1 MDVSEPHSHPAED
14 GSARYAG
21 MGKVIREGRASSGT
35 TDPCSLKR
43 EAGEACPCC
52 LTMDSQPH
60 WHPPAT
66 EPSNRH
72 FVGDDCEGG
81 HWVHISPGAKLIE
94 AKLDADIPPHL
105 IEGNCT
111 PEIRQRVIRLEAV
124 AEAARRHMIQHDYS
138 REDPLD
144 RALAELDKL

>member
-1 MDVSEPHSHPAED
+1 
-14 GSARYAG
+14 
-21 MGKVIREGRASSGT
+21 
-35 TDPCSLKR
+35 
-43 EAGEACPCC
+43 
-52 LTMDSQPH
+52 MDSQPH

-124 AEAARRHMIQHDYS
+124 ASAARAFLNHEHFHV
-138 REDPLD
+138 LD
-144 RALAELDKL
+144 GPCEEAKRMEQALRSLDALGKP